1 VELFAQYDED
11 SYRKCVEHIRKNNSV
26 SKVQS
31 RWEDVELQE
40 NDPIQYKKTFCPK
53 FNSPVIRSLLYVL
66 QGVEANLDLASK
78 KLFEFRTT
86 VQTPFVTKEYRIPGK
101 HLMSEDQF
109 EEYIRQ
115 YMRKILDLTEM
126 PPIYIPKRRSN
137 LKFAF
142 QRDEKLFEMV
152 DGSNLVM
159 TDVSAEVPHEE
170 RQILVRESRTGIL
183 RDADQTERDRRIEMY
198 YPSKHTSIQIPRYI
212 DVDHSQIEQVMETLI
227 EQHGEYGPIQIMET
241 AVAYYQLDDEKYYR
255 LRMKL
260 NDLIISKSRFDDFY
274 ASRHFGQFII
284 YMLETKQ
291 ISNRVFVEHLTEQ
304 RDGPTLTAELRAF
317 LILLELWDAPEN
329 QISEMNVME
338 RIFGDDI
345 FESRIIEEI
354 FPVNVPENILTAL
367 NPAISMTHDE

>member
-1 VELFAQYDED
+1 M
-11 SYRKCVEHIRKNNSV
+11 
-26 SKVQS
+26 
-31 RWEDVELQE
+31 
-40 NDPIQYKKTFCPK
+40 
-53 FNSPVIRSLLYVL
+53 
-66 QGVEANLDLASK
+66 G
-78 KLFEFRTT
+78 
-86 VQTPFVTKEYRIPGK
+86 
-101 HLMSEDQF
+101 
-109 EEYIRQ
+109 
-115 YMRKILDLTEM
+115 
-126 PPIYIPKRRSN
+126 
-137 LKFAF
+137 
-142 QRDEKLFEMV
+142 
-152 DGSNLVM
+152 
-159 TDVSAEVPHEE
+159 
-170 RQILVRESRTGIL
+170 
-183 RDADQTERDRRIEMY
+183 
-198 YPSKHTSIQIPRYI
+198 
-212 DVDHSQIEQVMETLI
+212 ETLI

-241 AVAYYQLDDEKYYR
+241 AVAYYR

-291 ISNRVFVEHLTEQ
+291 ISNRVFVEHLAEQ

-367 NPAISMTHDE
+367 NPATSTHDE